1 MIIGAIGPQS
11 RTWSESVV
19 ELVRSNLLGVNLE
32 RVIVTADSGFGL
44 IVAYAAIGA
53 CYPVDVI
60 IPKGYEPVG
69 EYEPKF
75 RFATHFG
82 RVVEGNILDLST
94 HILTYYKDVVPPL
107 VAKAKERK
115 IPVRN
120 LYGKVVG

>member
-11 RTWSESVV
+11 RSWSDSMV

-32 RVIVTADSGFGL
+32 RLIVTADSGFGL

-53 CYPVDVI
+53 CFPVDVI
-60 IPKGYEPVG
+60 VPKGYEPVG
-69 EYEPKF
+69 EYKSKF
-75 RFATHFG
+75 GFATHFG
-82 RVVEGNILDLST
+82 RVVDGDILDLST
-94 HILTYYKDVVPPL
+94 HILTYYKGAEPL
-107 VAKAKERK
+107 GITKAKARN